1 MITAIKSILIYI
13 CSLFIFLPSG
23 ILFIVTS
30 FILPTHLMYKSARI
44 VSWLMLKSL
53 FVKLE
58 IDGDIP
64 SPGGRIYMFNH
75 SSFIDVF
82 LFAYLTPGNI
92 TAVIAKENYN
102 IPVWGAMLKR
112 FRAIPIERKNKD
124 SAIQT
129 INMAEDRLSNGYDVI
144 ILPEGTRTLSGKLK
158 RFKKGGFHMA
168 INTKAPIVPV
178 GCIGA
183 FEFKPKDRWTLSPG
197 TVKLI
202 CGKPIDPSTYSSL
215 GLNGLVSKV
224 EQEIQ
229 QLTNGKFEDEI

>member
-1 MITAIKSILIYI
+1 MITAIKSILIYLF
-13 CSLFIFLPSG
+13 SLFIFIPIG
-23 ILFIVTS
+23 ILFIITS
-30 FILPTHLMYKSARI
+30 FILPTHLMYKSATA
-44 VSWLMLKSL
+44 VCWLMLKSL
-53 FVKLE
+53 FVKVE

-129 INMAEDRLSNGYDVI
+129 INIAEDRLSNGYDVI
-144 ILPEGTRTLSGKLK
+144 ILPEGTRTLSGNLK

-168 INTKAPIVPV
+168 INTNVPIVPV

-197 TVKLI
+197 AVKLI
-202 CGKPIDPSTYSSL
+202 CGKPIDPSTYSTL

-224 EQEIQ
+224 EQEIK

>member
-1 MITAIKSILIYI
+1 MITAIKSILIYLF
-13 CSLFIFLPSG
+13 SLFIFIPIG
-23 ILFIVTS
+23 ILFIITS
-30 FILPTHLMYKSARI
+30 FILPTHLMYKSATA
-44 VSWLMLKSL
+44 VCWLMLKSL

-92 TAVIAKENYN
+92 TAVIAKVNYN

-129 INMAEDRLSNGYDVI
+129 INIAEDRLSNGYDVI
-144 ILPEGTRTLSGKLK
+144 LLPEGTRTLSGNLK

-168 INTKAPIVPV
+168 INTNAPIVPV

-202 CGKPIDPSTYSSL
+202 CGKPIDPSTYSTL
-215 GLNGLVSKV
+215 GLNRLVSKV

>member
-1 MITAIKSILIYI
+1 MITAIKSILIYLF
-13 CSLFIFLPSG
+13 SLFIFLPIG
-23 ILFIVTS
+23 ILFIITS
-30 FILPTHLMYKSARI
+30 FILPTHLMYKSATA
-44 VSWLMLKSL
+44 VCWLMLKSL

-64 SPGGRIYMFNH
+64 NPGGRIYMFNH

-129 INMAEDRLSNGYDVI
+129 INIAEDRLSNGYDVI
-144 ILPEGTRTLSGKLK
+144 ILPEGTRTLSGNLK

-168 INTKAPIVPV
+168 INTNAPIVPV

-202 CGKPIDPSTYSSL
+202 CGQPIDPSTYSTL

>member
-1 MITAIKSILIYI
+1 MITAIKSILIYLF
-13 CSLFIFLPSG
+13 SLFVFIPIG
-23 ILFIVTS
+23 ILFIITS
-30 FILPTHLMYKSARI
+30 FILPTHLMYKSATA
-44 VSWLMLKSL
+44 VCWLMLKSL

-129 INMAEDRLSNGYDVI
+129 INIAEDRLSNGYDVI
-144 ILPEGTRTLSGKLK
+144 LLPEGPRTLSGNLK

-168 INTKAPIVPV
+168 INTNAPIVPV

-183 FEFKPKDRWTLSPG
+183 YEFKPKDRWTLSPG

-202 CGKPIDPSTYSSL
+202 CGKPIDPSTYSTL

>member
-1 MITAIKSILIYI
+1 MITAIKSILIYLF
-13 CSLFIFLPSG
+13 SLFIFIPIG
-23 ILFIVTS
+23 ILFIITS
-30 FILPTHLMYKSARI
+30 FILPTHLMYKSATA
-44 VSWLMLKSL
+44 VCWLMLKSL
-53 FVKLE
+53 FVKLQ

-112 FRAIPIERKNKD
+112 FQAIPIERKNKD
-124 SAIQT
+124 SAIKT
-129 INMAEDRLSNGYDVI
+129 INIAEDRLSNGYDVI
-144 ILPEGTRTLSGKLK
+144 ILPEGTRTLSGNLK

-168 INTKAPIVPV
+168 INTNAPIVPV

-202 CGKPIDPSTYSSL
+202 CGKPIDPSTYSTL

-224 EQEIQ
+224 EQEIK

>member
-1 MITAIKSILIYI
+1 MITAIKSIIIYLF
-13 CSLFIFLPSG
+13 SLLIFLLSG
-23 ILFIVTS
+23 ILFIITS
-30 FILPTHLMYKSARI
+30 FILPTHLMYKSARL

-82 LFAYLTPGNI
+82 LFAYLTPGYI

-102 IPVWGAMLKR
+102 IPVWATMLKR

-144 ILPEGTRTLSGKLK
+144 ILPEGTRTVSGHLK

-168 INTKAPIVPV
+168 INTNAPIVPV

-215 GLNGLVSKV
+215 GLNGLISKV

-229 QLTNGKFEDEI
+229 QLTNGKFEDEV

>member
-1 MITAIKSILIYI
+1 MITAIKSILIYLF
-13 CSLFIFLPSG
+13 SLFVFIPIG
-23 ILFIVTS
+23 ILFIITS
-30 FILPTHLMYKSARI
+30 FILPTHLMYKSATA
-44 VSWLMLKSL
+44 VCWLMLKRL

-92 TAVIAKENYN
+92 TAVVAKENYN

-129 INMAEDRLSNGYDVI
+129 INIAEDRLSNGYDVI
-144 ILPEGTRTLSGKLK
+144 ILPEGTRTLSGNLK

-168 INTKAPIVPV
+168 INTNAPIVPV

-202 CGKPIDPSTYSSL
+202 CGKPIDPSTYSTL

>member
-1 MITAIKSILIYI
+1 MITAIKSILIYLF
-13 CSLFIFLPSG
+13 SLFIFLPSG
-23 ILFIVTS
+23 ILFIITS

-112 FRAIPIERKNKD
+112 FRAIPIKRKNKD

-144 ILPEGTRTLSGKLK
+144 ILPEGTRTLSGNLK

-168 INTKAPIVPV
+168 INTNAPIVPV
-178 GCIGA
+178 GCVGA
-183 FEFKPKDRWTLSPG
+183 FEFKPKNRWNLSPG

-202 CGKPIDPSTYSSL
+202 CGKPIDPSTYSTL

-224 EQEIQ
+224 EKEIQ
-229 QLTNGKFEDEI
+229 QLTNGNFEDEI

>member
-1 MITAIKSILIYI
+1 
-13 CSLFIFLPSG
+13 
-23 ILFIVTS
+23 
-30 FILPTHLMYKSARI
+30 
-44 VSWLMLKSL
+44 
-53 FVKLE
+53 
-58 IDGDIP
+58 
-64 SPGGRIYMFNH
+64 MFNH

-144 ILPEGTRTLSGKLK
+144 ILPEGTRTLSGNLK

-168 INTKAPIVPV
+168 INTNAPIVPV
-178 GCIGA
+178 GCVGA

-202 CGKPIDPSTYSSL
+202 CGKPIDPSTYSTL
-215 GLNGLVSKV
+215 GLNGLISKV
-224 EQEIQ
+224 EKEIQ
-229 QLTNGKFEDEI
+229 QLTNGNFEDEI

>member
-1 MITAIKSILIYI
+1 MITAIKSILIYLF
-13 CSLFIFLPSG
+13 SLFVFIPIG
-23 ILFIVTS
+23 ILFIITS
-30 FILPTHLMYKSARI
+30 FILPTHLMYKSATA
-44 VSWLMLKSL
+44 VCWLMLKSL
-53 FVKLE
+53 FIKLE

-112 FRAIPIERKNKD
+112 FRAISIERKNKD

-129 INMAEDRLSNGYDVI
+129 INIAEDRLSNGYDVI
-144 ILPEGTRTLSGKLK
+144 LLPEGTRTLSGNLK

-168 INTKAPIVPV
+168 INTNAPIVPV

-183 FEFKPKDRWTLSPG
+183 YEFKPKDRWTLSPG

>member
-1 MITAIKSILIYI
+1 MITAIKSILIYLF
-13 CSLFIFLPSG
+13 SLFVFIPIG
-23 ILFIVTS
+23 ILFIITS
-30 FILPTHLMYKSARI
+30 FILPTHLMYKSATA
-44 VSWLMLKSL
+44 VCWLMLKSL
-53 FVKLE
+53 FIKIE

-82 LFAYLTPGNI
+82 LFAYLTPGHI

-129 INMAEDRLSNGYDVI
+129 INIAEDRLSNGYDVI
-144 ILPEGTRTLSGKLK
+144 LLPEGTRTLSGNLK

-168 INTKAPIVPV
+168 INTNAPIVPV
-178 GCIGA
+178 GCVGA

>member
-1 MITAIKSILIYI
+1 MITAIKSILIYLF
-13 CSLFIFLPSG
+13 SLFIFIPIG
-23 ILFIVTS
+23 ILFIIAS
-30 FILPTHLMYKSARI
+30 FILPTHLMYKSATA
-44 VSWLMLKSL
+44 VCWLMLKSL

-129 INMAEDRLSNGYDVI
+129 INIAEDRLSNGYDVI

-168 INTKAPIVPV
+168 INTNAPIVPV

-202 CGKPIDPSTYSSL
+202 CGHPIDPSTYSTL
-215 GLNGLVSKV
+215 GLNGLVLKV
-224 EQEIQ
+224 EEEIQ

>member
-1 MITAIKSILIYI
+1 MITAIKSILIYLF
-13 CSLFIFLPSG
+13 SLFIFLPIG
-23 ILFIVTS
+23 ILFIITS
-30 FILPTHLMYKSARI
+30 FILPTHLMYKSATA
-44 VSWLMLKSL
+44 VCWLMLKSL

-129 INMAEDRLSNGYDVI
+129 INIAEDRLSNGYDVI
-144 ILPEGTRTLSGKLK
+144 ILPEGTRTLSGNLK

-168 INTKAPIVPV
+168 INTNAPNVPV
-178 GCIGA
+178 A
-183 FEFKPKDRWTLSPG
+183 
-197 TVKLI
+197 
-202 CGKPIDPSTYSSL
+202 
-215 GLNGLVSKV
+215 
-224 EQEIQ
+224 
-229 QLTNGKFEDEI
+229 

>member
-1 MITAIKSILIYI
+1 MITAIKSILIYLF
-13 CSLFIFLPSG
+13 SLFIFIPIG
-23 ILFIVTS
+23 ILFIITS
-30 FILPTHLMYKSARI
+30 FILPTHLMYKSATA
-44 VSWLMLKSL
+44 VCWLMLKSL

-112 FRAIPIERKNKD
+112 FRAIPIVRKNKD

-129 INMAEDRLSNGYDVI
+129 INIAEDRLSNGYDVI
-144 ILPEGTRTLSGKLK
+144 LLP
-158 RFKKGGFHMA
+158 
-168 INTKAPIVPV
+168 
-178 GCIGA
+178 
-183 FEFKPKDRWTLSPG
+183 
-197 TVKLI
+197 
-202 CGKPIDPSTYSSL
+202 
-215 GLNGLVSKV
+215 VSYTHLRAH
-224 EQEIQ
+224 E
-229 QLTNGKFEDEI
+229 T

>member
-1 MITAIKSILIYI
+1 MITAIKSILIYLF
-13 CSLFIFLPSG
+13 SLFIFIPIG
-23 ILFIVTS
+23 ILFIITS
-30 FILPTHLMYKSARI
+30 FILPTHLMYKSATA
-44 VSWLMLKSL
+44 VCWLMLKSL

-64 SPGGRIYMFNH
+64 GPGGRIYMFNH

-129 INMAEDRLSNGYDVI
+129 IKIAEDRLSNGYDVI
-144 ILPEGTRTLSGKLK
+144 ILPEGTRTLSGNLK

-168 INTKAPIVPV
+168 INTNAPIVPV

-202 CGKPIDPSTYSSL
+202 CGKPIDPSTYSTL

-224 EQEIQ
+224 EKEIQ

>member
-1 MITAIKSILIYI
+1 MITAIKSILIYLF
-13 CSLFIFLPSG
+13 SLFIFIPIG
-23 ILFIVTS
+23 ILFIITS
-30 FILPTHLMYKSARI
+30 FILPTHLMYKSATA
-44 VSWLMLKSL
+44 VCWLMLKSL
-53 FVKLE
+53 FIKIE

-92 TAVIAKENYN
+92 TAVVAKENYN

-129 INMAEDRLSNGYDVI
+129 INIAEDRLSNGYDVI
-144 ILPEGTRTLSGKLK
+144 LLPEGTRTLSGNLK

-168 INTKAPIVPV
+168 INTNAPIVPV

-183 FEFKPKDRWTLSPG
+183 YEFKPKDRWTLSPG

-202 CGKPIDPSTYSSL
+202 CGKPIDPSTYSTL